1 MNKADIINSVRLK
14 RLDSKEDKQ
23 QCTQLVEDV
32 LDTIRE
38 FLQAGHNVT
47 IANFG
52 AFKCNKMNPRKARN
66 PKTGEWVELPQH
78 IKITFKPAPFL
89 KKGIKI

>member
-14 RLDSKEDKQ
+14 RLDRKEDKQ

-32 LDTIRE
+32 LETIRE

-52 AFKCNKMNPRKARN
+52 SFKCNSMKSRKARN
-66 PKTGEWVELPQH
+66 PKTGAWVELPQH

-89 KKGIKI
+89 KKGIKA